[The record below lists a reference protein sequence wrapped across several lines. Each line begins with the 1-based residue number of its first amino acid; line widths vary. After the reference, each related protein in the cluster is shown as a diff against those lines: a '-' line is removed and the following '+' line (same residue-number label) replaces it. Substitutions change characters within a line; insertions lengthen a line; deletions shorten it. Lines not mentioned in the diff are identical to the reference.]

1 MQRETYHTP
10 AFPRKLSEGQLR
22 AALLALAEHR
32 SVLLDSREH
41 ATQVVRA
48 AVETAPHDAGPF
60 RIRQSPAGWAG
71 ESRGR

>member
-1 MQRETYHTP
+1 MHEAPYHTP

-22 AALLALAEHR
+22 SALLALAEHR

-48 AVETAPHDAGPF
+48 AVETAPRDAGPF
-60 RIRQSPAGWAG
+60 HIRQSPAGWAG
-71 ESRGR
+71 ASRGR